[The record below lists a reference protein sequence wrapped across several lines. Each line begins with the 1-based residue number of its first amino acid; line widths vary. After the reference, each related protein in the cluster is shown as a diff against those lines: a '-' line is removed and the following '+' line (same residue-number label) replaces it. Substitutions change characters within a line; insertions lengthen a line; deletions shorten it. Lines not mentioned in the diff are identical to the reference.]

1 MISCGTGPHFSG
13 VASDFESSAPPRSA
27 GGQRREALDQRLG
40 MHRLPH
46 GEVALKLNVLVRN
59 RERLW
64 SCCGVDDPVVDDLD
78 EALATSQVV
87 SEGGGRGRCVGS
99 YSHFAALWFRSGRN
113 PREQSPPPGPRS
125 RRLVRLASEAP
136 PHRAPVTL
144 CLKHRLTQ
152 RLIRPSSAVDCGA
165 SLLPHLG
172 RARSRPKHCAALAVT
187 GVLYRIK
194 KSV

>member
-1 MISCGTGPHFSG
+1 MVPAGTALGRNALG
-13 VASDFESSAPPRSA
+13 TEARGLRRSA
-27 GGQRREALDQRLG
+27 GGQRREALDRRLG
-40 MHRLPH
+40 MHRLPDS
-46 GEVALKLNVLVRN
+46 EVALKLNVLVRS

-64 SCCGVDDPVVDDLD
+64 LYCGVDDPAVDDLD

-99 YSHFAALWFRSGRN
+99 YSHSPRRGSVRAGIL
-113 PREQSPPPGPRS
+113 REQSPPPGPRS

-144 CLKHRLTQ
+144 CLKNRLTE
-152 RLIRPSSAVDCGA
+152 RLIRPSSAVDRTA
-165 SLLPHLG
+165 PLLPPGAAQG
-172 RARSRPKHCAALAVT
+172 RDQSTVRYTLVT

-194 KSV
+194 RSA

>member
-1 MISCGTGPHFSG
+1 
-13 VASDFESSAPPRSA
+13 
-27 GGQRREALDQRLG
+27 

-99 YSHFAALWFRSGRN
+99 YSHIRRAVVPF
-113 PREQSPPPGPRS
+113 GPRILVS
-125 RRLVRLASEAP
+125 RVRRPDPAHDDLF
-136 PHRAPVTL
+136 RW
-144 CLKHRLTQ
+144 RQ
-152 RLIRPSSAVDCGA
+152 RLR
-165 SLLPHLG
+165 
-172 RARSRPKHCAALAVT
+172 
-187 GVLYRIK
+187 RIEPR
-194 KSV
+194 